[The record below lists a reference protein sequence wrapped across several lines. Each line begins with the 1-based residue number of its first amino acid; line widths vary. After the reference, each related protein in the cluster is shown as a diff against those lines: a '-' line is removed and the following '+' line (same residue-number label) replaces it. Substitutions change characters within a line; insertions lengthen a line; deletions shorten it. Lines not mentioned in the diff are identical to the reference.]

1 MWKIDS
7 KSIIYSGFIN
17 FMFSLFST
25 FSFSFEPLAA
35 IFGISGLVGFILFV
49 KAANGS
55 SSINTGPKKD
65 WDAAKMEKE

>member
-1 MWKIDS
+1 MKLRI
-7 KSIIYSGFIN
+7 KNYYLSGLIN
-17 FMFSLFST
+17 SMFSLFST

-35 IFGISGLVGFILFV
+35 IFGIGGLVGFIFFV
-49 KAANGS
+49 KAANGE

>member
-1 MWKIDS
+1 MFNLES
-7 KSIIYSGFIN
+7 KTIIYSGFIN

-35 IFGISGLVGFILFV
+35 IFGIGGLVGFIFFV
-49 KAANGS
+49 KAANGE

-65 WDAAKMEKE
+65 WDASKMEKE